1 MSRLVNVIESA
12 DRPIRGAAL
21 VPIYQYPLDGH
32 TRNLRGRLCVFLGRE
47 RGGFYRNKLNFFGG
61 KVGHGEDPTHALIR
75 EVAEELC
82 IKVTPEI
89 LDGCLVDTQLLPRR
103 TWLGSEHF
111 TLIVFVHITGIR
123 RKVWSDIQDE
133 RRKQHAPYCLR
144 EMSEV
149 NHVPLEDVLARQ
161 DVSLYVQENVSHIQN
176 AVRLLSACNSVVFNS
191 LQTVLWP
198 DQ

>member
-1 MSRLVNVIESA
+1 M
-12 DRPIRGAAL
+12 
-21 VPIYQYPLDGH
+21 PIYQYPLDGH
-32 TRNLRGRLCVFLGRE
+32 TRNLRGRICVFLGRE

-61 KVGHGEDPTHALIR
+61 KVGHGEDPLHALIR

-82 IKVTPEI
+82 IKVTPEV
-89 LDGCLVDTQLLPRR
+89 LDDCLVDTQLLPRR

-111 TLIVFVHITGIR
+111 TLLVFVHITGIR

-133 RRKQHAPYCLR
+133 RRKQHAPYSLR

-149 NHVPLEDVLARQ
+149 NHVPFEDVLARQ

-176 AVRLLSACNSVVFNS
+176 AVRLLSACNSVAFKS

-198 DQ
+198 GQ